1 MDISSLI
8 PMVGDGP
15 NRFLL
20 ESIQATNSQILS
32 IQQREFPKVF
42 GDGGKPEVFCF
53 YETRMSP
60 TAELVYPSKL
70 CSVLGIRGKYQM
82 SGPPATL
89 VTKDSAIRCPP
100 WENGPGHICAVDRN
114 HSEMVKFA
122 AEDAEYRKAL
132 VRIEDIARRALAPSS
147 PSLSPAAQGCLKSLS
162 FPEMNYRSK
171 GISAAAPET
180 CQWLLEHEQYNSWT
194 VCGRGL
200 LWIKGKPGSGKSTLL
215 RYALDNVEKASGFG
229 RRDIVLSFF
238 FHGRGVPLQRT
249 PIGLF
254 RSLLHQLLLCAPSA
268 LAELVTTYQ
277 KWHEFEK
284 KSPSEEYNWDLNEL
298 QSFLAASL
306 PRILEHRTVWIYID
320 ALDESGD
327 DNARD
332 LVRRLKTLLKA
343 LPSTCRP
350 IRICM
355 ACRHYPIVGQDYQFI
370 IVPEEQNQHDI
381 SVCIRAQL
389 GESKQLKASHIPNL
403 IAERANG
410 VFMWALLMADQ
421 VIKLDDE
428 GAGLK
433 RIEECVYSV
442 HPELKN
448 LYAGLIRDMD
458 KPSDFL
464 RLIQWI
470 CFALRPLSLD
480 ELRWAMVVRA
490 DCPHRSLQQCR
501 DAEDLAPDVDSMEK
515 RLKTL
520 SCGLAEVVRSSDSNF
535 VQFIHQSVKDFFF
548 DDGLAILTDKLK
560 SAEHEMNE
568 KSFLAVAHCQLSRS
582 CLHYLAMD
590 EICQS
595 TTDDPDIL
603 VSEFPLLFYATE
615 SWIEHEKQNEM
626 SGNSRGDLPD
636 YVNRLQNDVVKTWV
650 RVYNNLDEYSPYL
663 WQKDI
668 LLMHIVSQHGLLQ
681 SLLRILYEGSDVNA
695 DDGTGRT
702 PLSWASENG
711 HEAVVQLLLDKGA
724 EIDAKD
730 NEGGTP
736 LLWAAKGGHKDVVQL
751 LLDKGAEI
759 DAKDNEGR
767 TPLLWAARRGYN
779 DVVQLLLDRGVDM
792 AV

>member
-1 MDISSLI
+1 M
-8 PMVGDGP
+8 
-15 NRFLL
+15 
-20 ESIQATNSQILS
+20 
-32 IQQREFPKVF
+32 
-42 GDGGKPEVFCF
+42 
-53 YETRMSP
+53 
-60 TAELVYPSKL
+60 
-70 CSVLGIRGKYQM
+70 
-82 SGPPATL
+82 
-89 VTKDSAIRCPP
+89 
-100 WENGPGHICAVDRN
+100 
-114 HSEMVKFA
+114 
-122 AEDAEYRKAL
+122 
-132 VRIEDIARRALAPSS
+132 
-147 PSLSPAAQGCLKSLS
+147 
-162 FPEMNYRSK
+162 
-171 GISAAAPET
+171 
-180 CQWLLEHEQYNSWT
+180 
-194 VCGRGL
+194 
-200 LWIKGKPGSGKSTLL
+200 
-215 RYALDNVEKASGFG
+215 
-229 RRDIVLSFF
+229 
-238 FHGRGVPLQRT
+238 
-249 PIGLF
+249 
-254 RSLLHQLLLCAPSA
+254 
-268 LAELVTTYQ
+268 
-277 KWHEFEK
+277 
-284 KSPSEEYNWDLNEL
+284 
-298 QSFLAASL
+298 
-306 PRILEHRTVWIYID
+306 
-320 ALDESGD
+320 
-327 DNARD
+327 
-332 LVRRLKTLLKA
+332 LKA

-595 TTDDPDIL
+595 TTDDRDIL
-603 VSEFPLLFYATE
+603 VSEFPLLDYATE
-615 SWIEHEKQNEM
+615 SWVEHEKQNEM

-730 NEGGTP
+730 NEG
-736 LLWAAKGGHKDVVQL
+736 
-751 LLDKGAEI
+751 
-759 DAKDNEGR
+759 R